1 MTTAQTTLPHIM
13 STSFPCCFHLSP
25 PYPLSISFPLASTPP
40 ISFSP
45 LSYSPPLSHRLSTL
59 SLPSLPYPLSSISHL
74 SPSFYHHSFIP
85 SHPSRSFPHFSLIP
99 LPCLTLPSLPYCSH
113 IRLPSN
119 SCPSFIL
126 PLPSSCHPFQ
136 GHHPS
141 FVRPLLYT
149 LFLLSHANLHGAADI
164 NHTTEK
170 SCHCVL
176 CPPASIHGALQ
187 SYEAVITEVLQ
198 LQCLTVHWS
207 VRVRHNSLYCCP
219 SQS

>member
-1 MTTAQTTLPHIM
+1 M

-99 LPCLTLPSLPYCSH
+99 PPLP
-113 IRLPSN
+113 
-119 SCPSFIL
+119 IL
-126 PLPSSCHPFQ
+126 PTFFS
-136 GHHPS
+136 HPS
-141 FVRPLLYT
+141 PMLNPAIPPLL
-149 LFLLSHANLHGAADI
+149 LPHPSPIQLLSLFHPPLALLMSPLSGSSSIICQASSLH
-164 NHTTEK
+164 TF
-170 SCHCVL
+170 
-176 CPPASIHGALQ
+176 
-187 SYEAVITEVLQ
+187 
-198 LQCLTVHWS
+198 LTQP
-207 VRVRHNSLYCCP
+207 C
-219 SQS
+219 